1 MKKICVITGNRAD
14 YGILRGLL
22 KELVMSEE
30 FDVKLIVT
38 GSHLCSDYGYT
49 INEILEDGF
58 NIEKK
63 IEILINSDS
72 SIGISKSMGLA
83 LISFSEAFDEIRPD
97 LILVLGDRFEIFSA
111 AISAMNAS
119 IPIAHIH
126 GGELSL
132 GSIDDSI
139 RHSITKISH
148 IHFVSTDKYK
158 SRVIQLGESEERVFS
173 VGSLSLDKFKENY
186 LFPKSEIED
195 YFKFKFKKNNLIV
208 TFHPVT
214 LENNEVEENLNQL
227 FSALEFFQNIQF
239 IFTMSNPDKNGKY
252 IWDRIQTFC
261 KENKNCIYIKSFGKK
276 RYFSALHYVDGV
288 IGNSSS
294 GIIEV
299 PSFSKGSINIG
310 IRQEGRVQADS
321 VINVECDSEAIKKG
335 ITKLYEKDFIRKL
348 KTIRNP
354 YEKKDTIKN
363 IINVLKKIDPQ
374 NLNKKKFNDII

>member
-214 LENNEVEENLNQL
+214 LENNEVEENL
-227 FSALEFFQNIQF
+227 
-239 IFTMSNPDKNGKY
+239 
-252 IWDRIQTFC
+252 
-261 KENKNCIYIKSFGKK
+261 
-276 RYFSALHYVDGV
+276 
-288 IGNSSS
+288 
-294 GIIEV
+294 
-299 PSFSKGSINIG
+299 
-310 IRQEGRVQADS
+310 
-321 VINVECDSEAIKKG
+321 AI
-335 ITKLYEKDFIRKL
+335 
-348 KTIRNP
+348 
-354 YEKKDTIKN
+354 
-363 IINVLKKIDPQ
+363 
-374 NLNKKKFNDII
+374 